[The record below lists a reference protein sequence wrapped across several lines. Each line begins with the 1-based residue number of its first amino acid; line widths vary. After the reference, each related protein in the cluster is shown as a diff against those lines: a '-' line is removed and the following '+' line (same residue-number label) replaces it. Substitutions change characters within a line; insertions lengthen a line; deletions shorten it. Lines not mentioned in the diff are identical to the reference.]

1 MKKYERITAMVTIL
15 AGVWIMYYAWQTL
28 KLGSIHVPDAGFLPF
43 LCGAGLAILGIVWAL
58 MLQWTKEQAREG
70 TAEKRLWYRPLL
82 SLALMVLYG
91 WAMETI
97 GYITSTLI
105 FTDRLAADHRT
116 RKVAQND
123 DHLSAR
129 DVRDVRP
136 FRLPPES
143 TCPAGIFLRIEEL
156 MPWIFLPA

>member
-1 MKKYERITAMVTIL
+1 VKKYERMTAMVTIL

-91 WAMETI
+91 WAMEAI

-105 FTDRLAADHRT
+105 FTIAWEQIIEREKWPKTMLVSLLATFAMYALFVYLL
-116 RKVAQND
+116 KVP
-123 DHLSAR
+123 
-129 DVRDVRP
+129 V
-136 FRLPPES
+136 PPEFFF
-143 TCPAGIFLRIEEL
+143 G
-156 MPWIFLPA
+156 